1 MTGIREKKKKETQE
15 RIQESA
21 IALFGTK
28 GFSKTSMEDIAD
40 RSYIGV
46 GTLYNY
52 YRSKSDLLLSIIVER
67 SNDFEADFQN
77 AIKNRSADLF
87 STINSFFYIY
97 LKSFSVYNKTI
108 WREFIGN
115 GFSHDPVIIQN
126 IWKVDEIYTSQFLEL
141 MKLLKED
148 GFINADV
155 NLESAVQTL
164 YSLLVFHV
172 LKYISDEN
180 LTMKDLKKSLSK
192 QAEIVI
198 AGIKK

>member
-1 MTGIREKKKKETQE
+1 MPGIREKKKKETKD

-21 IALFGTK
+21 VTLFGSK

-40 RSYIGV
+40 MSYIGV

-52 YRSKSDLLLSIIVER
+52 YKSKSDLLLSIIVDR
-67 SNDFEADFQN
+67 SNDFETDFKN
-77 AIKNRSADLF
+77 ALKNRSSDLL
-87 STINSFFYIY
+87 SAIDGFFYIY
-97 LKSFSVYNKTI
+97 IKSFSVYNKTI

-126 IWKVDEIYTSQFLEL
+126 IWKVDEIYTSQFMEL
-141 MKLLKED
+141 MKLLKQD
-148 GFINADV
+148 GFINEKI

-164 YSLLVFHV
+164 YSLLVFHI

-180 LTMKDLKKSLSK
+180 MTLKDLKKSLSK

-198 AGIKK
+198 AGIEK